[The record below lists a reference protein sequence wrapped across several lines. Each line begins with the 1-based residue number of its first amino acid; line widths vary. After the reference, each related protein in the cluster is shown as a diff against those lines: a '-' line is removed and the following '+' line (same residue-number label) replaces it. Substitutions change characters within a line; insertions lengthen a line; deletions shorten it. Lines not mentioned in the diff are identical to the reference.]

1 MPILKNPS
9 GQNPLALAGR
19 IKAARTFTPYKM
31 DSRGQYFRTRCRTRQ
46 PRRYNMAGLW
56 RKSPRPCVHMIRYL
70 CIVIGVFHGTGML
83 RIALSCT
90 AGKPFEHDPEKWTP
104 VFPRDKRKVL
114 ARRSCS
120 KQEDF
125 AVLTRS
131 KASIECLSRA
141 APKRRH
147 VLFSQDRLCRVRTNA
162 RYVAG
167 L

>member
-56 RKSPRPCVHMIRYL
+56 RKSPRPCVHMFRYL

-90 AGKPFEHDPEKWTP
+90 AGKAF
-104 VFPRDKRKVL
+104 L
-114 ARRSCS
+114 G
-120 KQEDF
+120 
-125 AVLTRS
+125 VLTRS